1 MKDRV
6 PLYPGRVKLEPVAG
20 QENIYDMTRADSPQ
34 QIGTKLNKA
43 NLLTDE
49 TVQAIFGALD
59 DSKTPNDAFA
69 ALAVAIA
76 SGTKIQTGSYVG
88 TGTYGSANPC
98 SLTFDFEPKL
108 IIICGRAVWLASIF
122 VNPSPFAYSGG
133 NGQSSNGEKFPEIAL
148 TWGDNN
154 VNWYASGRFMGGS
167 GSSTQNAWCQLNAST
182 DQYFYI
188 AIS

>member
-98 SLTFDFEPKL
+98 SLTFDFEPLMVAVCSLNNGL
-108 IIICGRAVWLASIF
+108 IPLNGCWLNCFLWIE
-122 VNPSPFAYSGG
+122 
-133 NGQSSNGEKFPEIAL
+133 GE
-148 TWGDNN
+148 
-154 VNWYASGRFMGGS
+154 
-167 GSSTQNAWCQLNAST
+167 SSTQIGVTGTSGLCNFDKTNNTLSWYTKYGT
-182 DQYFYI
+182 DYNQCNGNKTTYKWL
-188 AIS
+188 AIGSA